1 MSRKKKSA
9 VLAAMAIAGATIP
22 VSTALPAYADV
33 YTVPVGNEPSSA
45 PGATP
50 CQHAAY
56 TVTQQSWW
64 PGWAAKN
71 GLSKLTINCAKD
83 VSLAGPD
90 GMFMYSTS
98 SKEGQLFVRDNGSKN
113 YGESLAIIA
122 HEAGHAINAGLRAR
136 FGDAYAKAKM
146 LEVGAKLGL
155 PMNYIQ
161 VYPYNPNE
169 TLAGTYAECLFP
181 WAGNAVTITRS
192 CNIIDD
198 VIYNRP
204 LGTYQAYSWDHAF
217 GTMPL
222 DPYAPMT
229 TSVKVR
235 TEAGTTGGWIGTKWP
250 LSANSGAYNATTA
263 GITMKSPGSTVPNT
277 AVVGA
282 PTMYNGKY
290 CKTWVRV
297 SIAAGQ
303 SDPWVWS
310 SLTAGM
316 MYRLTGAS
324 ANGAYDVITN
334 CSYTAP

>member
-1 MSRKKKSA
+1 M
-9 VLAAMAIAGATIP
+9 AATAGAAVAGAMSVGMP
-22 VSTALPAYADV
+22 LPAHAGV
-33 YTVPVGNEPSSA
+33 YTVPAGNEPSSA

-64 PGWAAKN
+64 PGWVAKN

-83 VSLAGPD
+83 FSLSGYE
-90 GMFMYSTS
+90 GMLMYSTS
-98 SKEGQLFVRDNGSKN
+98 NKEGQLSIRDNSGRT
-113 YGESLAIIA
+113 YGESLATIT
-122 HEAGHAINAGLRAR
+122 HEAGHVINAGLRAR

-146 LEVGAKLGL
+146 MEVGAKLGL

-161 VYPYNPNE
+161 VYSYNPDE
-169 TLAGTYAECLFP
+169 TLARTYAECLLP
-181 WAGNAVTITRS
+181 WAGHSGAITRS

-204 LGTYQAYSWDHAF
+204 LGTYQAYSWDSAF
-217 GTMPL
+217 GAMPR

-250 LSANSGAYNATTA
+250 SSASSSTYNATTA
-263 GITMKSPGSTVPNT
+263 GITMKPLGSTVPNT
-277 AVVGA
+277 SVVGA
-282 PTMYNGKY
+282 PATYNGKY

-310 SLTAGM
+310 TLTPGM
-316 MYRLTGAS
+316 MYKLSGA
-324 ANGAYDVITN
+324 APNGSYDVITN